1 MFLRAYRRDDKRA
14 LQQLF
19 YESVHGIGHAYYTT
33 VQLERWAPAVPD
45 RERWIQLDAQYCFV
59 VEAHKQLVG
68 FAALNKSH
76 LDWLYVHPN
85 YQLKGVATALMRQME
100 RSARKNGM
108 HKIQTEVP
116 LNARGFF
123 ERFGFRVQ
131 TDEVNQNGI
140 FPHYTMEK
148 RVLPAVK
155 A

>member
-33 VQLERWAPAVPD
+33 AQLERWAPAVPD
-45 RERWIQLDAQYCFV
+45 RERWILLDAQYCFV

-68 FAALNKSH
+68 FAALGNSQ

-108 HKIQTEVP
+108 PGIHTAVP

-123 ERFGFRVQ
+123 ERSGFRVQ
-131 TDEVNQNGI
+131 TEEIILNGL
-140 FPHYTMEK
+140 FPHYNMEK
-148 RVLPAVK
+148 RVSPPVK

>member
-19 YESVHGIGHAYYTT
+19 YESVHAIDNVYYTA
-33 VQLERWAPAVPD
+33 VQLDRWAPAVPE
-45 RERWIQLDAQYCFV
+45 RERWILLDSQYCFV

-68 FAALNKSH
+68 FAALNSTH

-108 HKIQTEVP
+108 PNIQAQAP

-123 ERFGFRVQ
+123 ERFGFR
-131 TDEVNQNGI
+131 THAEEVDQNGL
-140 FPHYTMEK
+140 FPHYAMEK
-148 RVLPAVK
+148 RVAPAVK